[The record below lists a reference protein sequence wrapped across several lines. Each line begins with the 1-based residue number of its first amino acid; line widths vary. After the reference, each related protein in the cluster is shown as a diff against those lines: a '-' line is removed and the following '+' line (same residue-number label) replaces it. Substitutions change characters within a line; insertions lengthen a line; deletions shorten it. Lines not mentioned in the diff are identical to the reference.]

1 MGMHLSIL
9 PLSRG
14 NQKLALRKHG
24 RWSLGA
30 GVCILMLPL
39 FCSLTMGKLH
49 NIFASASSLNV
60 GITLVPT
67 SRDYL

>member
-1 MGMHLSIL
+1 MGTQLSIS
-9 PLSRG
+9 PFSRG

-24 RWSLGA
+24 CRSLAA

-49 NIFASASSLNV
+49 NIF
-60 GITLVPT
+60 VPQ
-67 SRDYL
+67 LPH